1 MDDEVCYGK
10 DVRGRDGEI
19 IHKRWLSRNRFF
31 AVIKGEN
38 MFGLLEGGISSFS
51 WGNALMITIGLA
63 FIYLAIAK
71 EMEPLLL
78 IPIGFGIMLVNLPLG
93 GMMDYELCIRADR
106 VGSVVGVP
114 IKEGDRIKKGDILCQ
129 LDSGDILAPAIG
141 RIEGVVV
148 SPGQHV
154 EAGDMITSAITM
166 EQTNQLELP
175 TRPVGLLSRIFK
187 FGVMWQMLPPLMFLC
202 LGALTDFGPMIANP
216 KTLLLGAAA
225 QFGVYFAFFLA
236 LLTGFTLPEASSIG
250 IIGGAEGPTTIY
262 VTSILAP
269 HIIGGTAVA
278 CYSYMALVPIILPP
292 VIKLLT
298 SKEERA
304 IYMKPQ
310 LRSVSKLEKILFPL
324 VTTIIVIL
332 LVPSSAPLI
341 GCFLVGNLFREC
353 GVTERLSH
361 TAQTAFVDIITIFLT
376 LAIGASMPA
385 VVFLQPKTLLILILG
400 VVAFA
405 SAAAAGVILA
415 KIMNL
420 FLKEK
425 INPMI
430 GAAGVSAV
438 PMSARVVQ
446 IMGQKENPQNFLL
459 MHAMGPNVAGAIG
472 AAIAGGVFLGI
483 LG

>member
-1 MDDEVCYGK
+1 
-10 DVRGRDGEI
+10 
-19 IHKRWLSRNRFF
+19 
-31 AVIKGEN
+31 
-38 MFGLLEGGISSFS
+38 
-51 WGNALMITIGLA
+51 
-63 FIYLAIAK
+63 
-71 EMEPLLL
+71 MEPLLL
-78 IPIGFGIMLVNLPLG
+78 IPIGFGIMLVNLPMG
-93 GMMDYELCIRADR
+93 GMMDYELLLKAPQSGT
-106 VGSVVGVP
+106 VMTVNAQ
-114 IKEGDRIKKGDILCQ
+114 EGDRIEKGAIIITLDTGEVVSPVFGRIDTVKVSPGNSVKKGDV
-129 LDSGDILAPAIG
+129 LA
-141 RIEGVVV
+141 
-148 SPGQHV
+148 S
-154 EAGDMITSAITM
+154 TITM
-166 EQTNQLELP
+166 EQTNQSEFP
-175 TRPVGLLSRIFK
+175 TRPIGLLAIIFN
-187 FGVMWQMLPPLMFLC
+187 FGVMWQILPPLMFLC
-202 LGALTDFGPMIANP
+202 LGALTDFGPMLANP
-216 KTLLLGAAA
+216 KTLILGAAA
-225 QFGVYFAFFLA
+225 QFGVYLAFFLS
-236 LLTGFTLPEASSIG
+236 LLCGFTFPEASSIG

-269 HIIGGTAVA
+269 HIIGATAVA

-298 SKEERA
+298 TKKERA

-310 LRSVSKLEKILFPL
+310 LRKVSHLEKILFPII
-324 VTTIIVIL
+324 TTIIIIL
-332 LVPSSAPLI
+332 IVPTSAPLI
-341 GCFLVGNLFREC
+341 GCFMIGNIFRES
-353 GVTERLSH
+353 GVTERLNK
-361 TAQTAFVDIITIFLT
+361 TAQTALVDMITIFLT

-385 VVFLQPKTLLILILG
+385 EVFLQTRTLLILILG

-446 IMGQKENPQNFLL
+446 VLGRKENPKNYLL